1 MSTQLWDVT
10 LYSTGGCPPTVS
22 ATRCR
27 RRETSPGVILQ
38 WPLTLIDGT
47 LAPSPASATRR
58 PRRWAPPRPVRWYDY
73 PAHARLVRHRQ
84 HDVAG
89 RRQRRRSQQPTAAT
103 GIANTLSQAADF
115 APFTVIAPPSVTGVG
130 NTISSA
136 YGSALRSFNTV
147 GQDAEGGFDI
157 DQQRT
162 DSVLVRPTASG
173 DFIIDGLPLPS

>member
-10 LYSTGGCPPTVS
+10 LYSTVVAADGVGNTLS
-22 ATRCR
+22 QAGDIA
-27 RRETSPGVILQ
+27 GVILQ

-47 LAPSPASATRR
+47 LAPVTGIGNTTSASVGSAEAGT
-58 PRRWAPPRPVRWYDY
+58 WYDI
-73 PAHARLVRHRQ
+73 LLTL
-84 HDVAG
+84 G
-89 RRQRRRSQQPTAAT
+89 SSGIGNTTSQAVDSGVGVNNPTAAT

-147 GQDAEGGFDI
+147 GQDTEGGFDI